1 MRASWRLF
9 AVACILAGAP
19 QESQHPGTK
28 DYATMPITGALD
40 GTGQQNSLLA
50 RVNFLREEPGGGR
63 GRFFINDLNG
73 PLYILNKTSRQLIK
87 YLDFNGREG
96 HTGIFHKLSYE
107 TGYGAGFINFIF
119 RSRLR
124 GNGGHYP

>member
-1 MRASWRLF
+1 
-9 AVACILAGAP
+9 
-19 QESQHPGTK
+19 
-28 DYATMPITGALD
+28 MPITGALD
-40 GTGQQNSLLA
+40 GTGQQNGLLA

-107 TGYGAGFINFIF
+107 TGYGAGFTLSLIPTTGKR
-119 RSRLR
+119 RSLSIKEPTTVTRCAR
-124 GNGGHYP
+124 QPGAGSKQ